1 LEVESPFVGGG
12 PTELGD
18 RYGAWYRT
26 IIENPETIR
35 DKRFAGEWEK
45 EKKEEERGREKGRD
59 RTASA
64 DRLNVNLVREQ
75 PSFFRTGSAP
85 IVNTSLSLGSARIG
99 PY

>member
-1 LEVESPFVGGG
+1 MESPFVGGG

-35 DKRFAGEWEK
+35 DKRLVPEWEK
-45 EKKEEERGREKGRD
+45 ETEEKERGSEKGRSD
-59 RTASA
+59 GMASA
-64 DRLNVNLVREQ
+64 DRLNVSPVREQ
-75 PSFFRTGSAP
+75 PSFPRTGSAT
-85 IVNTSLSLGSARIG
+85 IVNASLSLGSARIG